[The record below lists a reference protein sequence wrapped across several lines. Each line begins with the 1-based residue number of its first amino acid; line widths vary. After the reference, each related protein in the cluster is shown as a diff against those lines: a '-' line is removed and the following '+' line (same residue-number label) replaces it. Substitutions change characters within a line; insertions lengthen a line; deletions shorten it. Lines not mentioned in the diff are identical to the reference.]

1 LIDWKLTFTMRS
13 VLPVFDFFADF
24 LVLSGVEECT
34 GLKDFVGDELSK
46 GLSDRIL

>member
-1 LIDWKLTFTMRS
+1 
-13 VLPVFDFFADF
+13 